1 MTAISVQVPPE
12 VTESRSGNDLKAGDC
27 WSIGV
32 ISYILVVGKVPFP
45 GENQTEILRN
55 IQSKDKQ
62 ITFPKLT
69 SSCKEFIRG
78 LLTDDISSRMTAA
91 EALEHKWIS
100 GDGASNQDL
109 STGSFYIES
118 LKKYEYQNHLQQILV
133 HALLVKYL
141 Y

>member
-1 MTAISVQVPPE
+1 MIVDPQQTYKECAGTIHYVPPE

-78 LLTDDISSRMTAA
+78 LLTEIDAEDQKALHQELLHLNKNRSGFDEKDIM
-91 EALEHKWIS
+91 
-100 GDGASNQDL
+100 
-109 STGSFYIES
+109 
-118 LKKYEYQNHLQQILV
+118 
-133 HALLVKYL
+133 
-141 Y
+141 